1 MKILILG
8 YGLLGK
14 EIAKQTN
21 WDYLSRA
28 KDNFDITKKHEYNK
42 YFIEDFHGVVFVPK
56 YDVIIN
62 CIAYTNTFS
71 TDKNLHWSV
80 NYKAVVDLA
89 DYCTK
94 NNIKLVQI
102 SSDYIYSNSNSLAS
116 EDNVPCHNNNWYSY
130 TKLLSDAYVQLNP
143 KFLILRGTHKPY
155 PFPYNNAWIDQVGNF
170 DYVNIIAAQY
180 INLIKKNA
188 VGVFNV
194 GTKLKSMYELASQ
207 TKDYLEPSFV
217 MGETPKNV
225 SMSLDKLNN
234 FILNKK

>member
-1 MKILILG
+1 LQKISDQNEAKILFLENNPVDQIWVDRPKKINPKILG
-8 YGLLGK
+8 RLKSTTMLDVMTHKSGLG
-14 EIAKQTN
+14 
-21 WDYLSRA
+21 DYIENYI
-28 KDNFDITKKHEYNK
+28 KD
-42 YFIEDFHGVVFVPK
+42 V
-56 YDVIIN
+56 
-62 CIAYTNTFS
+62 
-71 TDKNLHWSV
+71 
-80 NYKAVVDLA
+80 

-102 SSDYIYSNSNSLAS
+102 SSDYIYSNSDSLAS
-116 EDNVPCHNNNWYSY
+116 ENDVPCHNNNWYSY

-155 PFPYNNAWIDQVGNF
+155 PFPYNNAWVDQIGNF

-207 TKDYLEPSFV
+207 TKTYLEPSLV
-217 MGETPKNV
+217 RDETPKNV

-234 FILNKK
+234 FIMNKR